1 MNFVE
6 RVKACICG
14 SMASKIKDIQFGLE
28 QVKAG
33 KIKPILDRAIPFRDA
48 YEAHRLITN
57 SEVSGNNIVLLH

>member
-1 MNFVE
+1 
-6 RVKACICG
+6 
-14 SMASKIKDIQFGLE
+14 MASKIKDIQFGLE